1 MMNDVP
7 EGPLKRG
14 WTTGACAAAGA
25 RAAFMAL
32 LDGEF
37 PDPVTISLPGGQS
50 PSFPLA
56 RHKFDGHTAEV
67 SIVKDAGDDPDVTHG
82 ALVVVRAR
90 LDRAGR
96 GVSFKG
102 GEGVGTVTREGL
114 VLEVGEP
121 AINPGPRRMI
131 EAEIED
137 VASVRGSSRDVEIE
151 ISIPGGEELAQR
163 TLNGRLGI
171 VGGLSVLGTT
181 GVVIPFSCSAWIH
194 SIHRSIDVAR
204 AAGIQHAAAS
214 TGSTSERAVQSMF
227 EMPEEALIDMG
238 DFVGGTLKYLRRH
251 PIPRLTIAGGFA
263 KLSKL
268 GAGLLDLHSRRGS
281 VDLVWLIDEVAAAG
295 GTGALI
301 ERLSVAETAGQAH
314 QIAQK
319 SEFPI
324 ADLVARKARETALE
338 HVASETTVDVMVFDR
353 HGDLVGRSDA

>member
-1 MMNDVP
+1 MNDMP

-14 WTTGACAAAGA
+14 WTSGACAAAGA
-25 RAAFMAL
+25 RAAFTAL

-56 RHKFDGHTAEV
+56 RHKFDGDTAEV

-151 ISIPGGEELAQR
+151 ISIPGGEKLAQR

-238 DFVGGTLKYLRRH
+238 DFVGGTLKYLRLH

-268 GAGLLDLHSRRGS
+268 GAGLLDLHSKRSS

-295 GTGALI
+295 STGALI
-301 ERLSVAETAGQAH
+301 EQLSVAETAGQAL

-324 ADLVARKARETALE
+324 ADLVARKARETAME

>member
-1 MMNDVP
+1 MNDVP
-7 EGPLKRG
+7 KGPLKRG
-14 WTTGACAAAGA
+14 WTTGACAAAGT
-25 RAAFMAL
+25 RAAFTAL

-37 PDPVTISLPGGQS
+37 PDPVTITLPGGQS

-56 RHKFDGHTAEV
+56 RHRFDGDTAEV

-90 LDRAGR
+90 LDQAGL
-96 GVSFKG
+96 GISFKG

-114 VLEVGEP
+114 VLDIGEP

-131 EAEIED
+131 KAEIED
-137 VASVRGSSRDVEIE
+137 VASVHGVSDDVEIE
-151 ISIPGGEELAQR
+151 ISIPGGEELALR

-171 VGGLSVLGTT
+171 LGGLSVLGTS
-181 GVVIPFSCSAWIH
+181 GIVIPFSCSAWIH

-204 AAGIQHAAAS
+204 AAGILHAAAS

-227 EMPEEALIDMG
+227 DMPEEALIDMG

-251 PIPRLTIAGGFA
+251 PIQRLTIAGGFA

-268 GAGLLDLHSRRGS
+268 GAGLLDLHSKRGS
-281 VDLVWLIDEVAAAG
+281 VDLDWLIGEVAAAG
-295 GTGALI
+295 GAESVT
-301 ERLSVAETAGQAH
+301 ERLSIAETAGQAL
-314 QIAQK
+314 QIARK
-319 SEFPI
+319 LGFPI
-324 ADLVARKARETALE
+324 ANLVAQKAHETALE
-338 HVASETTVDVMVFDR
+338 HVAPETAVDVIVFDR

>member
-1 MMNDVP
+1 MNDVP

-14 WTTGACAAAGA
+14 WTTGACAAAAA
-25 RAAFMAL
+25 RAAFTAL

-37 PDPVTISLPGGQS
+37 PDPVTITLPGGQS

-56 RHKFDGHTAEV
+56 RHKIDGRMAEV

-90 LDRAGR
+90 LDEAGR
-96 GVSFKG
+96 GVSFKA

-131 EAEIED
+131 EAEIKD
-137 VASVRGSSRDVEIE
+137 IASGRQVASDVEIE
-151 ISIPGGEELAQR
+151 ISIPGGEELALR

-204 AAGIQHAAAS
+204 AAGIRHAAAS
-214 TGSTSERAVQSMF
+214 TGSTSERSVQSMF
-227 EMPEEALIDMG
+227 GMPEEALIDMG

-251 PIPRLTIAGGFA
+251 PLPRLTIAGGFA

-268 GAGLLDLHSRRGS
+268 GAGLLDLHSKRGS
-281 VDLVWLIDEVAAAG
+281 VDLEWLIGEVAAAG
-295 GTGALI
+295 GDDVVV
-301 ERLSVAETAGQAH
+301 ERLRAAETAGQAL
-314 QIAQK
+314 QIAR
-319 SEFPI
+319 ELDFPI

-338 HVASETTVDVMVFDR
+338 HVAPETSVDVVVFDR
-353 HGDLVGRSDA
+353 SGDLVGRSDG

>member
-1 MMNDVP
+1 MNGVP
-7 EGPLKRG
+7 KVSLKRG

-25 RAAFMAL
+25 RAAFTAL
-32 LDGEF
+32 LVGEF
-37 PDPVTISLPGGQS
+37 PDPVTITLPSGQS

-56 RHKFDGHTAEV
+56 RYRFDGHMAEV

-90 LDRAGR
+90 LDRVGR

-114 VLEVGEP
+114 VLDVGEP

-131 EAEIED
+131 KAEIED
-137 VASVRGSSRDVEIE
+137 IASIHGVSDDVEIE
-151 ISIPGGEELAQR
+151 ISIPGGEDLALR

-204 AAGIQHAAAS
+204 AAGILHVAAS

-227 EMPEEALIDMG
+227 EMREEALIDMG

-251 PIPRLTIAGGFA
+251 PIQRLTIAGGFA

-268 GAGLLDLHSRRGS
+268 GTGLLDLHSKRGS
-281 VDLVWLIDEVAAAG
+281 VDLDWLIGEVAAAG
-295 GTGALI
+295 GTKSVVEG
-301 ERLSVAETAGQAH
+301 LSVAETAGQALE
-314 QIAQK
+314 IAHK
-319 SEFPI
+319 LEFPI
-324 ADLVARKARETALE
+324 ANLIAQKARETALE
-338 HVASETTVDVMVFDR
+338 HVAPETAVDVMVFDR

>member
-56 RHKFDGHTAEV
+56 RHKFVGDTAEV

-181 GVVIPFSCSAWIH
+181 GVVIPFSCSAWIN

-214 TGSTSERAVQSMF
+214 TGSTSERAVQLMF

-338 HVASETTVDVMVFDR
+338 YVASETTVDVIVFDR